1 MSSQVPLKE
10 PRSVEVAGASAA
22 ASAPGRL
29 RQIAGWTYAGLLIF
43 VFGPTLIAL
52 AIHVTKSDLH
62 SYVPLIPFISGYLLY
77 SRRGQLPRDYSSSPG
92 WGSIAAFAGFAALA
106 VAFIPDTA
114 IQPLSK
120 NDYLSLMTLSFLCFL
135 AAGGFICFGRKWMAA
150 AAFPIGFLIFMIP
163 MPDVMAHTL
172 ETASQLASVE
182 VADVFFTASRT
193 PFLRE
198 GTIFQ
203 LPNIVIQVAQ
213 ECSGIRSSWILF
225 ITSLL
230 ASDVLL
236 RTPWRRAVLVA
247 FVIPL
252 GILRNG
258 FRILVIGLLCVHV
271 GPEMI
276 NSFIHRKGGPFF
288 FVLSLFPLF
297 LILIWLRAREAAE
310 PSPRKRNR

>member
-1 MSSQVPLKE
+1 MSSQASWKE
-10 PRSVEVAGASAA
+10 SRSTEAVALASTS
-22 ASAPGRL
+22 ASRRL
-29 RQIAGWTYAGLLIF
+29 RRIAGWTYAGLLI
-43 VFGPTLIAL
+43 VAFGPTLVAL
-52 AIHVTKSDLH
+52 AIHVTNSDLH

-77 SRRGQLPRDYSSSPG
+77 SRRDQLPRDYSFSSV
-92 WGSIAAFAGFAALA
+92 WGSVAALAGFTALA
-106 VAFIPDTA
+106 VATIPDTA

-135 AAGGFICFGRKWMAA
+135 VAGGFIFLGRKWLTA
-150 AAFPIGFLIFMIP
+150 AAFPIAFLIFVIP
-163 MPDVMAHTL
+163 MPDVMVHTL
-172 ETASQLASVE
+172 EMASQLASVE
-182 VADVFFTASRT
+182 VTDVFFTASRT
-193 PFLRE
+193 PFLRQ

-225 ITSLL
+225 LTSLI
-230 ASDVLL
+230 ASDVFL
-236 RTPWRRAVLVA
+236 RTPWRRVVLVA

-258 FRILVIGLLCVHV
+258 LRILVIGLLCVHV

-276 NSFIHRKGGPFF
+276 NSLIHRKGGPFF

-297 LILIWLRAREAAE
+297 LLLMWLRAREVPK
-310 PSPRKRNR
+310 PSLRKGDR